1 MRIQNTSKNETTSG
15 KTFQG
20 TLKLPASR
28 EVYETL
34 KPEGKVKYQDGNIE
48 ITIKVE
54 TMRDL
59 KAQVNSWIRLYE
71 TLRGVEEVS
80 K

>member
-1 MRIQNTSKNETTSG
+1 MRIQNTSKNETASG

-20 TLKLPASR
+20 TLKLPASL
-28 EVYETL
+28 EIYETL
-34 KPEGKVKYQDGNIE
+34 RPEGNIKYKNNEIT

-59 KAQVNSWIRLYE
+59 KAQVNSWLRLYSA
-71 TLRGVEEVS
+71 LQGIEEVS